1 MVEALP
7 EKHFDFLTEQ
17 QIQSFD
23 VTQIA
28 DDASE
33 GYFVECDLEYPDDL
47 HTEHSDYPLCPQNV
61 NVEWS
66 ELSPYSVQIA
76 QKLNIKPSK
85 CRKLISNLKSKQRYS
100 LHYRALKLYVELGMK
115 IIKIHRVLSFTQSKW
130 LKPFIDFNTE
140 QRKKA
145 TTELERDLP
154 KLVNNGTYGKT
165 MVSTIIESV

>member
-1 MVEALP
+1 MLEHNIDNNYLLLTCYFKFRNNLYGTSMVEALP

-28 DDASE
+28 DDAPE

-66 ELSPYSVQIA
+66 ELSPYSIQLA
-76 QKLNIKPSK
+76 EKLNIKPSK
-85 CRKLISNLKSKQRYS
+85 RRKLISNLKSKQIYS
-100 LHYRALKLYVELGMK
+100 LHYRALKLYIELGMK
-115 IIKIHRVLSFTQSKW
+115 IIKIHRVLSFTQSK
-130 LKPFIDFNTE
+130 
-140 QRKKA
+140 
-145 TTELERDLP
+145 
-154 KLVNNGTYGKT
+154 
-165 MVSTIIESV
+165 